1 MIEIKC
7 KPLSVNQAW
16 QGKRYKTKNYKAYEK
31 EVYHLLPQLRVPEEG
46 ALKVYYEFGFSNSAS
61 DWDNPIKPFQ
71 DILQFK
77 YAFNDNR
84 IQEAHVRKVKVKK
97 GEEYIRFN
105 VELIEQC
112 KICIHCHREYK
123 EEICEHCY

>member
-16 QGKRYKTKNYKAYEK
+16 QGKRYKTPAYKCYEK
-31 EVYHLLPQLRVPEEG
+31 EIYHLLPQLKLPEAG
-46 ALKVYYEFGFSNSAS
+46 PLKLYLEFGFSSSAS

-77 YAFNDNR
+77 YAFNDSR
-84 IQEAHVRKVKVKK
+84 IFEAHVKKVKVKK
-97 GEEYIRFN
+97 GGEYIRFDISQLN
-105 VELIEQC
+105 SMTCFKCLNQYRGDTC
-112 KICIHCHREYK
+112 KN
-123 EEICEHCY
+123 CYG

>member
-16 QGKRYKTKNYKAYEK
+16 QGKRYKTPAYKKYEK
-31 EVYHLLPQLRVPEEG
+31 EVYHLLPQLKISESGP
-46 ALKVYYEFGFSNSAS
+46 LKLYLEFGFSNSAS

-84 IQEAHVRKVKVKK
+84 LYEAHVKKVKVKK
-97 GEEYIRFN
+97 GEEYIRFEISDIN
-105 VELIEQC
+105 D
-112 KICIHCHREYK
+112 
-123 EEICEHCY
+123 EEN